1 MLFLAEVGTMDLKV
15 NRIATLGHMHTV
27 RRESEGVC
35 VCGRVERVFVYPRYR
50 RKNLCVRMSGP
61 SGRGTR
67 AISKSTFLHDTTEEE
82 VADTQKVVRGDTMGR
97 RGAF

>member
-1 MLFLAEVGTMDLKV
+1 MDLKV

-35 VCGRVERVFVYPRYR
+35 VWPRGTGFCLPEIPPKKPLRANERTI
-50 RKNLCVRMSGP
+50 
-61 SGRGTR
+61 RGTR

-97 RGAF
+97 RRGAF

>member
-35 VCGRVERVFVYPRYR
+35 VAAWNGF
-50 RKNLCVRMSGP
+50 LF
-61 SGRGTR
+61 TR
-67 AISKSTFLHDTTEEE
+67 DTAEKTFACE
-82 VADTQKVVRGDTMGR
+82 
-97 RGAF
+97 

>member
-35 VCGRVERVFVYPRYR
+35 VWP
-50 RKNLCVRMSGP
+50 
-61 SGRGTR
+61 RGTGFCLPEIPPKKPLR
-67 AISKSTFLHDTTEEE
+67 ANERTI
-82 VADTQKVVRGDTMGR
+82 RGYVFIFNPD
-97 RGAF
+97 

>member
-35 VCGRVERVFVYPRYR
+35 VCVAAWNGF
-50 RKNLCVRMSGP
+50 LF
-61 SGRGTR
+61 TR
-67 AISKSTFLHDTTEEE
+67 DTAEKTFACE
-82 VADTQKVVRGDTMGR
+82 
-97 RGAF
+97 